1 MINKLTVI
9 GSGLMGHGIALKFA
23 QHGCIATVFDPNQ
36 SSMDTLFKRIEISL
50 IQMDVSKL
58 NIKKCLSL
66 IRKSNNLKQSLEN
79 CELVIEAAPEKLKLN
94 TNELLT
100 CESQKHLNDDLTPI

>member
-66 IRKSNNLKQSLEN
+66 IKKSNNLKRFKFATFLPNANETEN
-79 CELVIEAAPEKLKLN
+79 PLPVPF
-94 TNELLT
+94 ELLV
-100 CESQKHLNDDLTPI
+100 NDINS